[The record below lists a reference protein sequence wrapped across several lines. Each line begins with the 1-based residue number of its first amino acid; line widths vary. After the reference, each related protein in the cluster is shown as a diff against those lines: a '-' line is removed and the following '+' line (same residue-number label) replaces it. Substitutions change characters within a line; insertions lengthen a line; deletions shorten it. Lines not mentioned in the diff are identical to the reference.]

1 MLSFWKGA
9 CKASVKPMGFNK
21 AMFDK
26 FLSNKE
32 IILQMKHFTRFYYQ
46 PFYVVLINL
55 QVIYKKA
62 AEIEFT
68 KGFVF

>member
-1 MLSFWKGA
+1 
-9 CKASVKPMGFNK
+9 
-21 AMFDK
+21 
-26 FLSNKE
+26 
-32 IILQMKHFTRFYYQ
+32 MKHFTKFYYQ

-68 KGFVF
+68 ALFYSVENYNIDINKRRTGIEDIF

>member
-1 MLSFWKGA
+1 
-9 CKASVKPMGFNK
+9 
-21 AMFDK
+21 MFDK

-68 KGFVF
+68 ALFYSVENYNIDINKRRTGIEDIF

>member
-1 MLSFWKGA
+1 
-9 CKASVKPMGFNK
+9 MGFNK

-32 IILQMKHFTRFYYQ
+32 IILQMKHFTKFYYQ